1 MLFVRTHQH
10 TARPH
15 PVLSPANGGSR
26 IRHLSAGESA
36 ATGETRDS
44 PALCMGDIA
53 LGKGIRNKVHAETP
67 LSKGAIWLG
76 LTGWKP
82 GGFAGL
88 AEMSRK
94 VAGNDRKQGC
104 SGSSVS
110 CERRKQYWFGGRT
123 TWIRGSHDMG
133 RRAVRHC
140 SGAGTTLVL
149 GSYDI
154 GRGAGHHGWGFV
166 RHRSDGGTTSIRC
179 SYDTGPGFVRHC
191 SGAGTTWITERA
203 TLAGCGTTLVRG
215 SYDIGRGT
223 VRHCFWRGQDGF
235 EGRVALIQGRAMAI
249 PHILYTGWS
258 ESG

>member
-154 GRGAGHHGWGFV
+154 GRGGRPSWVGL
-166 RHRSDGGTTSIRC
+166 RTTSIRGRYDIDPRLVRHC
-179 SYDTGPGFVRHC
+179 SRVRTALLGGWYDMDHGAGDIGRVRYDTGPGLVRHW
-191 SGAGTTWITERA
+191 SGD
-203 TLAGCGTTLVRG
+203 GTTLFLAG
-215 SYDIGRGT
+215 
-223 VRHCFWRGQDGF
+223 
-235 EGRVALIQGRAMAI
+235 
-249 PHILYTGWS
+249 TGWL
-258 ESG
+258 